1 MKNKSKNCIIGI
13 VCLFGLLFHPA
24 ITFSKVNVSEF
35 AKAELKSDTSEFVT
49 ISGIVMDEKGAAI
62 SNVGV
67 QIAGTY
73 RNSRMTLS
81 DGSFEIKV
89 PSNQKF
95 YLYFQHVN
103 FLIMSAP
110 INSEHDIRGLKI
122 GLKELVCHLDLI
134 KDIVS
139 CPPDEYRNDLPI
151 PVFKKSEEEQMEVY
165 VVLNRVEM
173 AGGEFYYLPRFKRQK
188 SEILYGLGPLS
199 KEVEGHFQGTF
210 IVDIDGLVKNVKL
223 DGDSNKKAAEVIEAI
238 FLKTGKWG
246 PAKNY
251 GRPVASK
258 FTFCVDLP

>member
-1 MKNKSKNCIIGI
+1 MKSKSKNCIIGI

-49 ISGIVMDEKGAAI
+49 VSGIVVDEKGAAI

-103 FLIMSAP
+103 FLIMSTP

-122 GLKELVCHLDLI
+122 GLKELVCHLDLVN
-134 KDIVS
+134 DVVS
-139 CPPDEYRNDLPI
+139 CPPDEFRHDLPV
-151 PVFKKSEEEQMEVY
+151 PVFKDTGGELMEVNID
-165 VVLNRVEM
+165 LSRADM
-173 AGGEFYYLPRFKRQK
+173 AGGELYYIPRFKRQK
-188 SEILYGLGPLS
+188 NAVLYERGSLN
-199 KEVEGHFQGTF
+199 KELKGQFQGTF
-210 IVDIDGLVKNVKL
+210 IVDTDGVVKKITLIGV
-223 DGDSNKKAAEVIEAI
+223 SNAKVIEILEEI
-238 FLKTGKWG
+238 FQKAGKWR

-251 GRPVASK
+251 GRLVASN
-258 FTFCVDLP
+258 FSFSVELP